1 MVRKEEFL
9 SKAASG
15 LLYTDELAQGFAEHY
30 LLEGKAGPD
39 FCRDMCLYASASV
52 AQQAGERLMDVFQM
66 WAEKENAPAER
77 QLR

>member
-15 LLYTDELAQGFAEHY
+15 LLYTDDLAQAFAEHY

-39 FCRDMCLYASASV
+39 FCRDMCLHASAAA
-52 AQQAGERLMDVFQM
+52 AQNAGERLLDVFQM
-66 WAEKENAPAER
+66 WAGNEKAPAER

>member
-1 MVRKEEFL
+1 MRKDEFL
-9 SKAASG
+9 SKAANG

-52 AQQAGERLMDVFQM
+52 AQQSGERLMDVFQM
-66 WAEKENAPAER
+66 WAEKENAPTEQ

>member
-1 MVRKEEFL
+1 MRKDEFL
-9 SKAASG
+9 SKAANG

-39 FCRDMCLYASASV
+39 FCRDMCLYASASA
-52 AQQAGERLMDVFQM
+52 AQEAGNRLIDVFQM
-66 WAEKENAPAER
+66 WSGKETAPAER

>member
-1 MVRKEEFL
+1 MRKEEFL
-9 SKAASG
+9 SKVASG

-39 FCRDMCLYASASV
+39 FCRDMCLYASASM

-66 WAEKENAPAER
+66 WAEKEKAPAER